1 MSHLH
6 RVSRKRSVYR
16 AEAKTMIMSMARAF
30 SELALISGAHIMSA
44 CFSCLPPFPGTG
56 AEACGT
62 CFLATPLPLGRAL
75 QSSHGEFDD
84 TVTFPWCSYAGW
96 LQAGFILL
104 LKSTASP
111 SKHSP
116 AIYLKSSWDFSG
128 SPVAKTPHSKAGGL
142 GSLPGQGTRSHMP
155 QLRVRML
162 QLEVLQ
168 ATAKGPMCFNQRS
181 HLLQLKRSRMLQQR

>member
-1 MSHLH
+1 
-6 RVSRKRSVYR
+6 
-16 AEAKTMIMSMARAF
+16 
-30 SELALISGAHIMSA
+30 MSA

-84 TVTFPWCSYAGW
+84 TVAFPWCSYAGW

-128 SPVAKTPHSKAGGL
+128 SPVAKDSTLQSRG
-142 GSLPGQGTRSHMP
+142 PGFSPWTG
-155 QLRVRML
+155 
-162 QLEVLQ
+162 
-168 ATAKGPMCFNQRS
+168 N
-181 HLLQLKRSRMLQQR
+181 